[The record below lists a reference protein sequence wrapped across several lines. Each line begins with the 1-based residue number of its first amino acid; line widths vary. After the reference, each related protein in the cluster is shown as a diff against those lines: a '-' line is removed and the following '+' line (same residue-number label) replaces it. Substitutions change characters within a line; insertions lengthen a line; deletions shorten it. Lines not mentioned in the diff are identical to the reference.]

1 LKKTD
6 KKTSWK
12 VFGAFYGNSN
22 FEWLITFEQII
33 RKTILKVIQARGYAL
48 QVYRKFQPN
57 LMIIFKKTTKK
68 TSLQVFGAFYGNF
81 TFEWLITFEPIIIK
95 TILKVKQ
102 ARGIALQVYRKFQPS
117 LMIIS
122 KKLQKKL
129 PFKFFGRFMA
139 IPTLND

>member
-1 LKKTD
+1 
-6 KKTSWK
+6 
-12 VFGAFYGNSN
+12 
-22 FEWLITFEQII
+22 
-33 RKTILKVIQARGYAL
+33 VIQACRSAL

-102 ARGIALQVYRKFQPS
+102 ARGIALQVYRKFQPN
-117 LMIIS
+117 LMIIF
-122 KKLQKKL
+122 KKLQKKFPL
-129 PFKFFGRFMA
+129 RCLEGFME
-139 IPTLND
+139 IPTLNG